1 MSLFGSLN
9 AAVGGLNAQSV
20 ALGSISDNVA
30 NSQTVGFKA
39 TNTAFTNYLTESDA
53 QAHAPGAVVARPQYT
68 NSVQGAVTQVSNPTS
83 LAVSGNG
90 LFAVQRPTSDTTFSP
105 QQYYTRVGD
114 FAPNKAGF
122 LVNSTGYTLD
132 GWPAVGTSGTQFDP
146 NAIGPIQIS
155 KAPSAPVPTT
165 DASIAANLPSMPPA
179 GTTSYTSTVQ
189 IHDAGGNA
197 QNLKLT
203 WDQVPSPTSTPPATT
218 PFKPNQW
225 NLTVTSGT
233 VTTGPMLVEFGTTPG
248 TAGTISS
255 ITKSPGTAGPP
266 STPATPAGVVPAA
279 QANGDP
285 ASLAL
290 SLNFGL
296 GNQPVNLNL
305 GQFGKP
311 NGVTQFSGSDYQVS
325 SQTQNGASQGNYSSV
340 TIQPTGNVV
349 INYDNGHTTT
359 VARIPLVN
367 FNNPDALQQQ
377 DGQAL
382 TATLDSGNPN
392 VAAAGTGGT
401 GKLIVGAQEGSNVD
415 IASQFTQMIVAQR
428 AYTANT
434 KVVATANQL
443 LQDTLNMVQG

>member
-30 NSQTVGFKA
+30 NSQAVGFKA

-165 DASIAANLPSMPPA
+165 DTSIAANLPSTPPA

-203 WDQVPSPTSTPPATT
+203 WDQVPSTTSTPPATT
-218 PFKPNQW
+218 PFTPNQW
-225 NLTVTSGT
+225 NLTVTSPTATPTTATT
-233 VTTGPMLVEFGTTPG
+233 VPMLVTFGAAPEN
-248 TAGTISS
+248 AGTISS
-255 ITKSPGTAGPP
+255 IT
-266 STPATPAGVVPAA
+266 PAGSPPGPTP
-279 QANGDP
+279 ANGDP
-285 ASLAL
+285 ARLAL

-296 GNQPVNLNL
+296 GKQPINLNL

>member
-30 NSQTVGFKA
+30 NSQTIGFKA
-39 TNTAFTNYLTESDA
+39 TNTAFINYLTESDA
-53 QAHAPGAVVARPQYT
+53 QAHSPGAVVARPEYT

-90 LFAVQRPTSDTTFSP
+90 LFAVQRPTGDATFSP

-132 GWPAVGTSGTQFDP
+132 GWPAIGTTGTQFDP

-155 KAPSAPVPTT
+155 KTPSAPVPT
-165 DASIAANLPSMPPA
+165 SNVGIAANLPSTPPA
-179 GTTSYTSTVQ
+179 GVTSYTSTVQ

-203 WDQVPSPTSTPPATT
+203 WDQVPSVAPGPVSATDPAV
-218 PFKPNQW
+218 PNQW
-225 NLTVTSGT
+225 NLTLESGGTKTGKMVVT
-233 VTTGPMLVEFGTTPG
+233 FGNTAA
-248 TAGTISS
+248 TAGTIAS
-255 ITKSPGTAGPP
+255 IAT
-266 STPATPAGVVPAA
+266 STGDPTVSAPAA
-279 QANGDP
+279 TAQNAGDP
-285 ASLAL
+285 ASLNLNL
-290 SLNFGL
+290 SFGL
-296 GNQPVNLNL
+296 GAQTVKVDL

-311 NGVTQFSGSDYQVS
+311 NGVTQFSGGDYQVT

-340 TIQPTGNVV
+340 TIQPSGNVV
-349 INYDNGHTTT
+349 INYDNGHTATI
-359 VARIPLVN
+359 ARIPLVN